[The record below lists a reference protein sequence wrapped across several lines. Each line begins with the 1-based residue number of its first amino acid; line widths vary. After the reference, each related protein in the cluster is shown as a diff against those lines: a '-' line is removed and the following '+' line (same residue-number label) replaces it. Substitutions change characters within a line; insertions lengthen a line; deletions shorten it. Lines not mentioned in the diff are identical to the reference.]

1 MSYTNNISKP
11 ENNQIIDNL
20 ENEFEDT
27 WTDANN
33 EEKTEVKSE
42 VKSEIKSEVKHFS
55 TSSLN
60 NSNNESVNQESKYV
74 QTPKEEILNNLK
86 KQNFA
91 LEGIDP
97 LTLIDKWEDLFRI
110 ENINKNT
117 SYINNLIKS
126 FKHYGFETPRPIQC
140 VTTGTIAMGKD
151 LIAQAKAGNGKTGA
165 FVIGAALRIDPR
177 LHKTQVLI
185 LSNTRELADQTYAV
199 VKHLTKFTGITSHL
213 YRGDL
218 ASPYDKKT
226 PHIIVGCPGKVKD
239 MINRKAINITSL
251 KILILDEVDAL
262 FKIIN
267 FQQKSKYKSKFVQRD
282 KEQEMPHAMQIIE
295 QLNDTTQICCFSAT
309 YPPIIYENCASI
321 TKDPVYVTLPD
332 DQIITDLVSQWYIKC
347 DTIDHKNGCVVDII
361 KSNPNDFVIIFF
373 NTINKLNEISHLL
386 ENEKIKH
393 LCSHSE
399 LSNDDR
405 VFAQSE
411 FFGGKDKYRVLLA
424 SDLIARGID
433 NQNVTLVINYD
444 VPDDKDKYVHRIG
457 RAGRGGKL
465 GNSVTLVMTERDYDN
480 VNSIVQIHGI
490 PIKVLKS
497 IEFKN

>member
-1 MSYTNNISKP
+1 MSFVNNISKP
-11 ENNQIIDNL
+11 ANNQIIDNL

-27 WTDANN
+27 WGDSN
-33 EEKTEVKSE
+33 EEVKETKEITETKE
-42 VKSEIKSEVKHFS
+42 DRRFS
-55 TSSLN
+55 TGSLK
-60 NSNNESVNQESKYV
+60 NSNNESVSQDNQESKYV
-74 QTPKEEILNNLK
+74 QTPKEEILDRLK

-91 LEGIDP
+91 LEGIDS
-97 LTLIDKWEDLFRI
+97 LTLIDKWEDLFHI
-110 ENINKNT
+110 QNINKNT

-126 FKHYGFETPRPIQC
+126 FKHYGFDTPKPIQC

-199 VKHLTKFTGITSHL
+199 VRHLTKFTGITSHL

-239 MINRKAINITSL
+239 MINRKVINITNL
-251 KILILDEVDAL
+251 KVLILDEVDAL
-262 FKIIN
+262 FKIVN
-267 FQQKSKYKSKFVQRD
+267 FQQRSKYKNKFAQ
-282 KEQEMPHAMQIIE
+282 KEQEIPHAMQIIE
-295 QLNDTTQICCFSAT
+295 QINDITQICCFSAT

-321 TKDPVYVTLPD
+321 TKDPVYVTLPE
-332 DQIITDLVSQWYIKC
+332 DQIITDLVSQWYVKC
-347 DTIDHKNGCVVDII
+347 DTIDHKNGCVLDII
-361 KSNPNDFVIIFF
+361 KANPNEFVIIFF

-399 LSNDDR
+399 LSNEDR

-411 FFGGKDKYRVLLA
+411 FFGGKDKYKVLLA

-465 GNSVTLVMTERDYDN
+465 GNSVTLVMTDKDYDN
-480 VNSIVQIHGI
+480 INSIVQIHGI